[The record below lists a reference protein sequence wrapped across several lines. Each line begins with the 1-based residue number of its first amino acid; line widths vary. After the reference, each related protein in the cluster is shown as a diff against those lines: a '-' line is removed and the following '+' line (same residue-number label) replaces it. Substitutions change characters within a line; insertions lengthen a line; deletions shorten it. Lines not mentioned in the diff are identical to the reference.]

1 VGGERHSPEATVHLD
16 RTARDEE
23 DSHLLEAGD
32 HATLLASY
40 YPVILLRLR
49 ARRLPLDEA
58 EEVRQRVIEY
68 LLRELRSGKKFN
80 VPFRV
85 VVHQRT
91 TWTLLDY
98 YKERQDQPEEL
109 EEHHA
114 RDVLALEQVEEKLDF
129 ERLIQDLPARE
140 REVVV
145 LRWRCGHDAEQIAET
160 LGMKANAVHQALF
173 RAHEKLRKR
182 LA

>member
-1 VGGERHSPEATVHLD
+1 MDEAPSAASD

-23 DSHLLEAGD
+23 DERLLAAGD
-32 HATLLASY
+32 HAGLLAAY
-40 YPVILLRLR
+40 FPTILLRLR
-49 ARRLPLDEA
+49 TRRLPLEEA
-58 EEVRQRVIEY
+58 QEIRQRVVEH
-68 LLRELRSGKKFN
+68 LLRDLHAGKRFD

-98 YKERQDQPEEL
+98 YREQQRRPEEL
-109 EEHHA
+109 PEEEPA
-114 RDVLALEQVEEKLDF
+114 DRDALEQIEGSLEF
-129 ERLIQDLPARE
+129 ARLVDSLPPRE

-145 LRWRCGHDAEQIAET
+145 LRWQGGLDVPEIAAA
-160 LGMKANAVHQALF
+160 LGTKPNAVHQALF
-173 RAHEKLRKR
+173 RAHEKLRAD